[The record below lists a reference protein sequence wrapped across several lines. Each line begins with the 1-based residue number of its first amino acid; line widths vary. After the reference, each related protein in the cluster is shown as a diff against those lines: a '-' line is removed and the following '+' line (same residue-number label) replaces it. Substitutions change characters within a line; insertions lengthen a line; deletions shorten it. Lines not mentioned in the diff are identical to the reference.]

1 MSLAPHILVT
11 GGAGFIGSHASK
23 ALARRGFVPVAYDN
37 LTRGHRDLVKFGPLE
52 EGEIADQAR
61 VRAVL
66 EKYRPVAVMH
76 FAAFAY
82 IGESVEN
89 PAMYHRNNVGA
100 STAFLKALLDYKP
113 LPLVFSSTCATYGI
127 PDRLPI
133 TEDFPQRP
141 INPYGETKLIVEG
154 MLGEMGRTHKL
165 PWVALRYFNAAGSD
179 PEGEIGEIH
188 DPETHIIP
196 LALMAAR
203 SGTTFKILG
212 QDYETPDGTCI
223 RDFIHVTDIADAHVR
238 ALDYLMKGGASV
250 ALNLANTRGYSVK
263 EVIAE
268 CERVS
273 GRSIVCEVAP
283 RRPGDPA
290 MLVGS
295 AKRAVAVLGWTP
307 QRSALETQIADAWR
321 WLCARDK
328 R

>member
-1 MSLAPHILVT
+1 MSSAPHILVT

-37 LTRGHRDLVKFGPLE
+37 LSRGHRDLVKFGPLE

-82 IGESVEN
+82 IGESVEK
-89 PAMYHRNNVGA
+89 PALYHRNNVEA
-100 STAFLKALLDYKP
+100 STAFFKALLGYKP

-127 PDRLPI
+127 PDKLPI

-154 MLGEMGRTHKL
+154 MLAEMGRTHKL

-179 PEGEIGEIH
+179 PEGEVGEMH

-203 SGTTFKILG
+203 SGAALKILG

-273 GRSIVCEVAP
+273 GRSIACEVAP

-290 MLVGS
+290 MLVGL
-295 AKRAVAVLGWTP
+295 AKRANAVLGWTP
-307 QRSALETQIADAWR
+307 QRSALEIQIADAWR
-321 WLCARDK
+321 WLCSRDK